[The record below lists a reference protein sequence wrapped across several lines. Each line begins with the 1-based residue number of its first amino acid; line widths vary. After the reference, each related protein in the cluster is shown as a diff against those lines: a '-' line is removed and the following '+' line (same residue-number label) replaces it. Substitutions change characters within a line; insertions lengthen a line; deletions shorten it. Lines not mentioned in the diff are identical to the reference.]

1 MSLPVPNLDDRSF
14 DQLVEEARRRI
25 QQASPEWTDLSPG
38 DPGIVLL
45 ELFAYLTETMLY
57 RLNRLPEKAYIEFLN
72 LIGVRLHPPAAAS
85 VMLRFTRAQPADRP
99 LEIPRGTR
107 VTTSRAS
114 TGSEVPVFLTARAL
128 TLAAGEVAGEVLAY
142 HGELVEGELLGRGT
156 GQPALS
162 LVVRRPPIVA
172 PGTDELDLVVGVEVL
187 PDEVEERAPVLQHG
201 GKLYRI
207 WREVGNFANLGAERL
222 VYVADRATGR
232 ITFAPSA
239 RVASEAGG
247 LTEMPQ
253 ALAAIPPVGREI
265 RLWYR
270 FGGGPAGNVA
280 ANMLTVLKQ
289 PLPGVEVTNPAPA
302 TGGQAA
308 ETLDNAL
315 LRGSQELH
323 SLRRAVTARD
333 FELVAL
339 SASRAVAR
347 ARALTQAALWAHAPP
362 GAVEVLLVPH
372 VPNAGRV
379 TVAALREQETEVA
392 RAQVQRALEERR
404 PLGIVCAASWARYK
418 TVRVVARV
426 VVRQEADPALLRERI
441 LERLH
446 LTLTPLPTRLSETG
460 WPFGQALRVSHV
472 YDAALAEPGVLWV
485 DRVRLMV
492 EEVPERAVTSIVA
505 DKFQGRAWYAGSG
518 ATLFRSLN
526 DGDGWEPAGHFG
538 GEEIEVVR
546 VHPDRAGLLAVA
558 TRVAEGESR
567 LHLST
572 DMGESWG
579 ATPFTVAFG
588 INDMAWL
595 LREREPILLLATDA
609 GLYELSMRPGSSP
622 VQILVESSDQN
633 LGFYAVVASRDVRG
647 QVSVAVAAQRTV
659 GLFLSSDGG
668 KPNSFRSIG
677 LRGEDIRV
685 LAVQDN
691 GPRSFLWAGAATAG
705 GDDPGKG
712 CFRWELRGAENPP
725 DGWRPFAKEWRGGS
739 CRGLAFLGMQVM
751 AASHRAGVL
760 FLASSESD
768 PAWQTPDVR
777 CGLPLRDPGRFQP
790 VATVAADPA
799 GTLVLAGGAE
809 GVFRSADRGVRYE
822 PASRK
827 EFSDKVTLPPTWLFC
842 SGEHEVVIGRA
853 DEAERD

>member
-72 LIGVRLHPPAAAS
+72 LIGVKLHPPAAAS
-85 VMLRFTRAQPADRP
+85 VMLRFTRTQPADRP

-107 VTTSRAS
+107 VTASRAS
-114 TGSEVPVFLTARAL
+114 AGSEVPVFLTSHTL
-128 TLAAGEVAGEVLAY
+128 TLAAGELTGEVLAH
-142 HGELVEGELLGRGT
+142 HGEVAEGELIGRGT
-156 GQPALS
+156 GQPSLS
-162 LVVRRPPIVA
+162 LLARRPPIVA
-172 PGTDELDLVVGVEVL
+172 PSSDELDLVVGVEVL
-187 PDEVEERAPVLQHG
+187 PDELEERAPVIQYG

-207 WREVGNFANLGAERL
+207 WREVGNFANLGTERL
-222 VYVADRATGR
+222 VYLADRATGR
-232 ITFAPSA
+232 ITFAPTA
-239 RVASEAGG
+239 RMVSEAGG
-247 LTEMPQ
+247 LTDAPQ
-253 ALAAIPPVGREI
+253 ALAGVPPIGREI

-280 ANMLTVLKQ
+280 ATMLTVLKQ
-289 PLPGVEVTNPAPA
+289 PIPGVAVTNPAPA
-302 TGGQAA
+302 TGGQAG

-339 SASRAVAR
+339 TASRAVAR
-347 ARALTQAALWAHAPP
+347 AKALTQAALWAHAPP
-362 GAVEVLLVPH
+362 GTVEVLLVPH
-372 VPNAGRV
+372 VPDTGRV
-379 TVAALREQETEVA
+379 TVATLREQETEVA
-392 RAQVQRALEERR
+392 RAQVQHALEERR

-426 VVRQEADPALLRERI
+426 VVRREADQALLRERI

-446 LTLTPLPTRLSETG
+446 LTLNPLPTRLSETG
-460 WPFGQALRVSHV
+460 WPFGQALRASHV
-472 YDAALAEPGVLWV
+472 YDVALAEPGVLWV

-492 EEVPERAVTSIVA
+492 EEVPDRAVASVVA
-505 DKFQGRAWYAGSG
+505 DRFQARAWYAGSG

-526 DGDGWEPAGHFG
+526 DGDGWEPAGHFA

-558 TRVAEGESR
+558 TRVTEGESR

-579 ATPFTVAFG
+579 GTPFTVAFG

-609 GLYELSMRPGSSP
+609 GLYELSMRSDSSP
-622 VQILVESSDQN
+622 VQLLVESSDQN

-659 GLFLSSDGG
+659 GVFLSSEGG

-705 GDDPGKG
+705 GEDPGKG
-712 CFRWELRGAENPP
+712 CFRWELRGSENPP
-725 DGWRPFAKEWRGGS
+725 DGWRPFSKEWRGGS

-760 FLASSESD
+760 LLASAESD

-799 GTLVLAGGAE
+799 GTRVLAGGSE
-809 GVFRSADRGVRYE
+809 GLFRSADQGVRYE

-842 SGEHEVVIGRA
+842 SGEHEVVIRGV